1 MTWRPEL
8 VALDIDGT
16 LVDRQG
22 NLPLESAAGC
32 LASLNAGEVH
42 LSLPV
47 EDE

>member
-22 NLPLESAAGC
+22 NLPLDVKSA
-32 LASLNAGEVH
+32 VQ
-42 LSLPV
+42 LSIGGPGGRV
-47 EDE
+47 WCG